1 MELPHHVQVQ
11 VQVQEQEEV
20 QEQEQEQVQVQE
32 QDQEVQEQ
40 EQVPSEEDPVQ
51 AKIAE
56 LRSREIVK
64 DQRTDDWLMARNN
77 FITASTSAACAG
89 LMGETARNNM
99 ILEKITLGEKKGF
112 YGNAATR
119 KGTLYEPI
127 TNQLYSLKT
136 GKTINMFSLI
146 GHDNPEYSFLGAST
160 DGVSSQLDNIEI
172 KTLVSREHGKIK
184 REYYHQMQH
193 QMECLGLET
202 TDFIEASYTE
212 CGSKEEWIETV
223 SEHKGA
229 IITVKHAEMP
239 IYSPI
244 DDVPLISDLIDRL
257 TEESEGNIQ
266 VTYWCLKKW
275 CMRKVDRD
283 PSWIQS
289 MGPLLKKFWEDVRHY
304 REHPDEL
311 KLAPKRSRKIDTTE
325 CLF

>member
-1 MELPHHVQVQ
+1 MEPD
-11 VQVQEQEEV
+11 QEQAV
-20 QEQEQEQVQVQE
+20 PIQEQQYPE
-32 QDQEVQEQ
+32 
-40 EQVPSEEDPVQ
+40 PDPIQ

-64 DQRTDDWLMARNN
+64 DQRTDDWLTARHNY
-77 FITASTSAACAG
+77 ITASTSAACAG

-99 ILEKITLGEKKGF
+99 ILEKVTFGEQKGF

-119 KGTLYEPI
+119 KGTLFEPI

-146 GHDNPEYSFLGAST
+146 AHDNPEYSFLGAST

-193 QMECLGLET
+193 QMECLGLQA

-212 CGSKEEWIETV
+212 CEDRESWLSSP
-223 SEHKGA
+223 SEHRGA
-229 IITVKHAEMP
+229 IIVVPSSELP

-244 DDVPLISDLIDRL
+244 DDVNLITELVDKLQ
-257 TEESEGNIQ
+257 EESEGNMQ

-275 CMRKVDRD
+275 CMRRVDRD
-283 PSWIQS
+283 PSWIINV
-289 MGPLLKKFWEDVRHY
+289 GPLLQAFWKDVMHY
-304 REHPDEL
+304 RSHPEEL
-311 KLAPKRSRKIDTTE
+311 CNLTIKKPKSRKINTEE

>member
-1 MELPHHVQVQ
+1 MEQL
-11 VQVQEQEEV
+11 
-20 QEQEQEQVQVQE
+20 QEQEQVQVQ
-32 QDQEVQEQ
+32 DPEQ
-40 EQVPSEEDPVQ
+40 EQQEIITEPEQDENPVQ
-51 AKIAE
+51 TKINE

-77 FITASTSAACAG
+77 FITASTCAACAG

-119 KGTLYEPI
+119 KGTLFEPI

-136 GKTINMFSLI
+136 GKTIHMFSLI
-146 GHDNPEYSFLGAST
+146 GHDNPEYAFLGAST

-193 QMECLGLET
+193 QMECLGLQT

-212 CGSKEEWIETV
+212 CGSREEWLSAL

-229 IITVKHAEMP
+229 IIAVTGSEPV
-239 IYSPI
+239 YSPI
-244 DDVPLISDLIDRL
+244 DDVDMILSLIDKL
-257 TEESEGNIQ
+257 FQESSGNIQ

-275 CMRKVDRD
+275 CMRKVEKD

-289 MGPLLKKFWEDVRHY
+289 MGPLLKKFWDDVSHY

-311 KLAPKRSRKIDTTE
+311 QIAPKKSRKIDSSE